1 MRFFITWFLCLS
13 IPLHVTRYDEEQA
26 QSENAERDLRSRSGQ
41 SLGSKGTKGGAG
53 VRPVAAT
60 WKWDDFADSKWLPV
74 YYYRVRQW
82 GTVDKK
88 RTIQTFLFSPPTE
101 WRNAPCL
108 HFWQGNDNSTW
119 RKINNPDIF
128 GEFKGWSLWLFV
140 WISNWKWRNYVGGAE
155 GQARSCISQ
164 QQQQQQQFT
173 PHPKLHVKIKKNFP
187 PKKGRRRRWHLG
199 RGNSKRR
206 SFFLSCSRSS
216 RRKNG

>member
-1 MRFFITWFLCLS
+1 MSPGT
-13 IPLHVTRYDEEQA
+13 T
-26 QSENAERDLRSRSGQ
+26 RSRHRARTPSETCGAARVSPWGQRAPRWVQAFALSLPPGSEMILLTQNDSLYIITGSDSGAQ
-41 SLGSKGTKGGAG
+41 
-53 VRPVAAT
+53 RI
-60 WKWDDFADSKWLPV
+60 
-74 YYYRVRQW
+74 
-82 GTVDKK
+82 KK
-88 RTIQTFLFSPPTE
+88 EPSRLFFFSPPTE

-164 QQQQQQQFT
+164 QQQQFL
-173 PHPKLHVKIKKNFP
+173 PHPKLHVKIKKNFS
-187 PKKGRRRRWHLG
+187 PKKRRRRRWNLG